1 MRFIFYSSVG
11 CEVAERLRR
20 IIEEHVPVNLM
31 DMYQSIEELSQGLRL
46 PPGAATIAD
55 LVAASHKDRQD
66 ILSLNDL
73 IANFRTILIVP
84 DSEKETIS
92 RGHRLVPRYMGF
104 IGANLSDF
112 AAVLHKTL
120 ELVQKQGN

>member
-1 MRFIFYSSVG
+1 
-11 CEVAERLRR
+11 
-20 IIEEHVPVNLM
+20 M